1 MTVEFVSL
9 SPGFRVMF
17 RVPTKNFSHIKRV
30 LIVSSAAAMLAA
42 CSSDF
47 QRLSSYPDVGGTTA
61 SLPAETASAGSV
73 SSSSL
78 GSSQQTTT
86 RPSWQTGYRS
96 GARTATAQPS
106 TVSQPRSVGN
116 STVVVSSG
124 QTLYSIA
131 RANGMAP
138 NQLAAANNLQSPYSL
153 RVGQRLVVPG
163 VANAVS
169 PAPSFQPQQVTATAS
184 PPAATQNFSGKG
196 VHRVNAGETLFAIGR
211 TYNVHPYQIASHN
224 NLAKPY
230 SLSVGQQLRIPGAT
244 NTAKAYQSSTPAS
257 APETGNTYV
266 PSQPV
271 QSANTSAKSS
281 AGSQT
286 LSRPVE
292 SVEQPIAKA
301 QDSLTSDTG
310 QFRWPVR
317 GRVISKY
324 GTKPGGTRN
333 EGINIAVPEGTSIK
347 ASEAGVVAYAGNE
360 LKGYGNLVLVRH
372 EGGWVSAYA
381 HNQSLLVKRG
391 DTVRRGQTIAKSGQ
405 TGSVTSPQLHFELRK
420 GASAVDP
427 LKHMSSSTASN

>member
-1 MTVEFVSL
+1 V
-9 SPGFRVMF
+9 
-17 RVPTKNFSHIKRV
+17 
-30 LIVSSAAAMLAA
+30 
-42 CSSDF
+42 
-47 QRLSSYPDVGGTTA
+47 Q
-61 SLPAETASAGSV
+61 
-73 SSSSL
+73 
-78 GSSQQTTT
+78 
-86 RPSWQTGYRS
+86 
-96 GARTATAQPS
+96 
-106 TVSQPRSVGN
+106 
-116 STVVVSSG
+116 SG

-138 NQLAAANNLQSPYSL
+138 NQLAAANNLPSPYSL
-153 RVGQRLVVPG
+153 SVGQRLVVPG
-163 VANAVS
+163 VASAVS

-184 PPAATQNFSGKG
+184 PPTASQNYSANGM
-196 VHRVNAGETLFAIGR
+196 HRVNAGETLFAIGR

-244 NTAKAYQSSTPAS
+244 NTAKAPQSST
-257 APETGNTYV
+257 PETGNTYV
-266 PSQPV
+266 PSQPA
-271 QSANTSAKSS
+271 QTANASAKSS
-281 AGSQT
+281 VGSQT

-317 GRVISKY
+317 GRLISKY
-324 GTKPGGTRN
+324 GTKPGGSRN

-391 DTVRRGQTIAKSGQ
+391 DTVRRGEIIAKSGQ

>member
-1 MTVEFVSL
+1 ML
-9 SPGFRVMF
+9 
-17 RVPTKNFSHIKRV
+17 RVPTKSFSHIKRV

-47 QRLSSYPDVGGTTA
+47 QRLSSYPDVGDTTA

-78 GSSQQTTT
+78 GGSQPSTA
-86 RPSWQTGYRS
+86 RPSWQTGYRA
-96 GARTATAQPS
+96 GAQTAATQPS
-106 TVSQPRSVGN
+106 APISRASSSAGS
-116 STVVVSSG
+116 STVVVQRG

-138 NQLAAANNLQSPYSL
+138 NQLAAANNLASPYSL

-163 VANAVS
+163 VDTAVS

-184 PPAATQNFSGKG
+184 PPAAAQNYSANGM
-196 VHRVNAGETLFAIGR
+196 HRVSAGETLFAIGR
-211 TYNVHPYQIASHN
+211 TYNVHPYKIASHN

-230 SLSVGQQLRIPGAT
+230 SLNVGQQLRIPGST
-244 NTAKAYQSSTPAS
+244 TAARAPQAS
-257 APETGNTYV
+257 EPETGNTYV
-266 PSQPV
+266 PSQ
-271 QSANTSAKSS
+271 QTANTGAKSS
-281 AGSQT
+281 VSSQD

-292 SVEQPIAKA
+292 TVEQPIAKA
-301 QDSLTSDTG
+301 QVSLTSDTG
-310 QFRWPVR
+310 QFRWPVT
-317 GRVISKY
+317 GRVISRY
-324 GTKPGGTRN
+324 GTKPGGARN

-381 HNQSLLVKRG
+381 HNKELLVKRG
-391 DTVRRGQTIAKSGQ
+391 ATVRRGEIIAKSGQ
-405 TGSVTSPQLHFELRK
+405 TGSVTSPQLQIELRK

>member
-1 MTVEFVSL
+1 ML
-9 SPGFRVMF
+9 SISS
-17 RVPTKNFSHIKRV
+17 KSFSHIKRV

-47 QRLSSYPDVGGTTA
+47 QRLSSYPDTGDTTA
-61 SLPAETASAGSV
+61 SLPGKTASAGAV

-78 GSSQQTTT
+78 AGSQPSGTK
-86 RPSWQTGYRS
+86 PSWQTGYRS
-96 GARTATAQPS
+96 GASKAP
-106 TVSQPRSVGN
+106 SQPASTSQPTSRGT
-116 STVVVSSG
+116 STVVVQSG

-131 RANGMAP
+131 RANSMSP
-138 NQLAAANNLQSPYSL
+138 SRLASANNLPAPYTL

-163 VANAVS
+163 VSAAVS
-169 PAPSFQPQQVTATAS
+169 PAPSFQPQTITATAS
-184 PPAATQNFSGKG
+184 PPASAQNYAAKG
-196 VHRVNAGETLFAIGR
+196 MHRVNAGETLFAIGR
-211 TYNVHPYQIASHN
+211 TYKVHPYKIAEHN

-230 SLSVGQQLRIPGAT
+230 SLTVGQSLRIPGAGA
-244 NTAKAYQSSTPAS
+244 TAYKAPQP

-266 PSQPV
+266 PSQPA
-271 QSANTSAKSS
+271 QSVNSTAKSS
-281 AGSQT
+281 GGAGT
-286 LSRPVE
+286 LSQPVE
-292 SVEQPIAKA
+292 SVEKPIAKA
-301 QDSLTSDTG
+301 QDSLTSDNG

-317 GRVISKY
+317 GRVISNY
-324 GTKPGGTRN
+324 GSKPGGTRN

-381 HNQSLLVKRG
+381 HNKQLLVKRG
-391 DTVRRGQTIAKSGQ
+391 DTVRRGEIIAKSGQ

-427 LKHMSSSTASN
+427 LKHMSSATASN